1 VVIYNLLGCL
11 GRAPELRV
19 VALGL
24 NEGQLTARL
33 RERGITT
40 YVVPEARHTPLGIL
54 WQAARVL
61 RSEGVSVIHSHRY
74 KENVLAWLL
83 AKRLRVA
90 DLVATIHGLPESP
103 NNRGRDVQRLGRWQ
117 RLDHVVLRRRF
128 ASVVAVSDEMKRAL
142 VGRYGFREG
151 QVRVIRNGAAFPAD
165 LSPAPSPGEGF
176 HIGTVARMVPIKG
189 LDLFLAV
196 AARLHRQ
203 VRGLRFSILGDGP
216 LREELAR
223 QAAALGIADRVTFEA
238 PRPDAFGYYRSLD
251 LYLNTSVHEGL
262 PLSVVEA
269 MACGKPI
276 VSAAVGGIPEIVE
289 HGKDGFLIEGRDPA
303 VFAER
308 CLALV
313 RDPVLCSAM
322 ASRAAGRA
330 RRRLSADAMAE
341 SYRELYGELSRRR
354 HPCAGVARPS
364 AAVSR

>member
-1 VVIYNLLGCL
+1 VVIYNLLSCL
-11 GRAPELRV
+11 SRAPELRV

-33 RERGITT
+33 RESGITT

-61 RSEGVSVIHSHRY
+61 RREGVTVIHSHRY

-103 NNRGRDVQRLGRWQ
+103 THRGPDVQRLGRWQ
-117 RLDHVVLRRRF
+117 RLDHVVLRHRF
-128 ASVVAVSDEMKRAL
+128 ASVVAVSEEMKRAL
-142 VGRYGFREG
+142 VGRYGFREA
-151 QVRVIRNGAAFPAD
+151 QIRMIRNGGKFPAD
-165 LSPAPSPGEGF
+165 LSPASSPGDGF

-189 LDLFLAV
+189 LDLFLEV
-196 AARLHRQ
+196 AARLRQ
-203 VRGLRFSILGDGP
+203 VRGVRFSILGDGP
-216 LREELAR
+216 LREELTR
-223 QAAALGIADRVTFEA
+223 QAAALGIAERVTFE
-238 PRPDAFGYYRSLD
+238 PHRSDPFGYYRSLD

-289 HGKDGFLIEGRDPA
+289 HGKDGFLVEGRDPA
-303 VFAER
+303 AFAER

-313 RDPVLCSAM
+313 RDPALRSAM
-322 ASRAAGRA
+322 ASRAASTAHG
-330 RRRLSADAMAE
+330 RLSAAAMAE
-341 SYRELYGELSRRR
+341 SYRELYGELGLRR
-354 HPCAGVARPS
+354 HPRGIVARPTG
-364 AAVSR
+364 ARSR